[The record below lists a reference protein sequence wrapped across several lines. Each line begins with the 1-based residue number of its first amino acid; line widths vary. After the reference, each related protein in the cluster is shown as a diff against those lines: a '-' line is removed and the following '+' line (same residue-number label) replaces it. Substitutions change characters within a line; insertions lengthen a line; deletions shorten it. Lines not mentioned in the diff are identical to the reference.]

1 MTILEQIQNSKSE
14 EEIIKLIEEHVLD
27 EESSLS
33 WLEMAEVYEKQGKDK
48 KANTLRIAH
57 QRYSELDNIDS

>member
-1 MTILEQIQNSKSE
+1 MSILEQIQNSKSE
-14 EEIIKLIEEHVLD
+14 EKIIKLIEEHVLD

-33 WLEMAEVYEKQGKDK
+33 WLEQAEVYEKQGKDE

-57 QRYSELDNIDS
+57 YRYCELDSTDD

>member
-14 EEIIKLIEEHVLD
+14 EEIIKLIEQHVLD

-33 WLEMAEVYEKQGKDK
+33 WLEMAEVYEKQGKAE

-57 QRYSELDNIDS
+57 QRYIELDSTDS